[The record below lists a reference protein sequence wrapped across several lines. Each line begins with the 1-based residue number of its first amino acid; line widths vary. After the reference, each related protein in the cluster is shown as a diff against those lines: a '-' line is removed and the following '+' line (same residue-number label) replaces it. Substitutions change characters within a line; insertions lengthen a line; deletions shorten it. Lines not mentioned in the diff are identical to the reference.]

1 MRVNL
6 LTIFKETKMRKQVTS
21 ETTKTNARDIVLI
34 GKIYQSFEALEETLG
49 KLKMEEPLFITHVAK
64 KSFAE
69 IIFKNVTENEQK
81 RFKEEQKKNLTNDYF
96 GSLSTHFARL
106 TLCRKTRKFSRFFTS
121 KYLFIL
127 D

>member
-96 GSLSTHFARL
+96 GSLRL
-106 TLCRKTRKFSRFFTS
+106 
-121 KYLFIL
+121 IL
-127 D
+127 PD

>member
-1 MRVNL
+1 
-6 LTIFKETKMRKQVTS
+6 MRKQVTS

-34 GKIYQSFEALEETLG
+34 GKIYQSFEETLG

-81 RFKEEQKKNLTNDYF
+81 RFKEEQKKKLN
-96 GSLSTHFARL
+96 
-106 TLCRKTRKFSRFFTS
+106 
-121 KYLFIL
+121 
-127 D
+127 